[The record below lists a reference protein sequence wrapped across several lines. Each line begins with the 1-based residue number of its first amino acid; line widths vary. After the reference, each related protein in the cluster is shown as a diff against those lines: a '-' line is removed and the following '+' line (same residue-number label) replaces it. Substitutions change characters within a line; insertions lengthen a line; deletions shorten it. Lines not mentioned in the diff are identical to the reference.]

1 MGSEQLLDA
10 DYIAIGNGEPMVIET
25 AVFADD
31 DVVVCSIYAR
41 NAQALRD
48 ANTATLTY
56 GVSGDAVM
64 STTYLATLVYDVT
77 LRHGYTLLGEK
88 LSVG

>member
-41 NAQALRD
+41 DAQALRD
-48 ANTATLTY
+48 ANTAQ
-56 GVSGDAVM
+56 
-64 STTYLATLVYDVT
+64 
-77 LRHGYTLLGEK
+77 
-88 LSVG
+88 